1 MDIDVLISGFL
12 VLSLAGSSL
21 SIAAYSSF
29 RDRANDDQ
37 KLLLIIAS
45 CFISAFLVVF
55 TLSFTTLEN
64 LTFYQYVLALIFY
77 ALIFMAVLSIVGFV
91 IHRLMVDQKY
101 KDDELRSAIV
111 IIESSKDDLDSS
123 IRLFESEKTIK

>member
-29 RDRANDDQ
+29 RDRASDDQ

-55 TLSFTTLEN
+55 ILSFTTLEN
-64 LTFYQYVLALIFY
+64 LTFYQYLLALIFFV
-77 ALIFMAVLSIVGFV
+77 LIFMAVLSIVGFV

-101 KDDELRSAIV
+101 KDDELKSAIV

-123 IRLFESEKTIK
+123 IRLFESEKLIK

>member
-1 MDIDVLISGFL
+1 MDIGVLISGFL

-45 CFISAFLVVF
+45 CFIFAFLVVF
-55 TLSFTTLEN
+55 ILSFTTLDN
-64 LTFYQYVLALIFY
+64 LTFYQYILALSFF
-77 ALIFMAVLSIVGFV
+77 ALIFMAVLSIIGFI

-101 KDDELRSAIV
+101 KDDELKSAII

-123 IRLFESEKTIK
+123 IRLFESEKQ